1 MRFQSRFFPSKPL
14 FVESLMIR
22 SFLVL
27 TNVVDI
33 AFDDVKALGDAAI
46 DWVVALLGAVARR

>member
-33 AFDDVKALGDAAI
+33 AFDDVKALVDAVI
-46 DWVVALLGAVARR
+46 DCVVALLGAVARR